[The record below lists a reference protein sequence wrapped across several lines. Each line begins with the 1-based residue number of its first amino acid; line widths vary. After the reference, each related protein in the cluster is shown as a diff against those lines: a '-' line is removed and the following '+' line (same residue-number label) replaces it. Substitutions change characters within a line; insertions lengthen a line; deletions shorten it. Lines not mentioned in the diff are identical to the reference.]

1 MSTSPMGANKPIED
15 IEATL
20 LAATKSVWMSSSGGP
35 TRRWQRRPLK
45 RYFGVLLQELDGL
58 PSSAFVAKAFTGA
71 KLVKAFNHLVAA
83 TLTAD
88 PIVEGGHRVIFLSSD
103 DEDAIAPS
111 PACREWPPH
120 ASLPRDV
127 RF

>member
-1 MSTSPMGANKPIED
+1 MGANKPIED

-20 LAATKSVWMSSSGGP
+20 LAATKSAWMSSSGGP

-45 RYFGVLLQELDGL
+45 RHFGVLLEELDGL

-83 TLTAD
+83 PWLPIRSSRAAPGHLSVERRLERLLFALERLRAD
-88 PIVEGGHRVIFLSSD
+88 SPLSAHSGRR
-103 DEDAIAPS
+103 PN
-111 PACREWPPH
+111 
-120 ASLPRDV
+120 V
-127 RF
+127 

>member
-1 MSTSPMGANKPIED
+1 
-15 IEATL
+15 
-20 LAATKSVWMSSSGGP
+20 MSSSGGP

-45 RYFGVLLQELDGL
+45 RHFGVLLEELDGL

-88 PIVEGGHRVIFLSSD
+88 PFVEGGHRVIFLSSD
-103 DEDAIAPS
+103 DEDAIAHS
-111 PACREWPPH
+111 PGCREWPPQTSWIP
-120 ASLPRDV
+120 A
-127 RF
+127 